1 MRAACDNPTIDG
13 TARPRAGPTANAPH
27 GFPMKLPMF
36 LVLGLFSL
44 AACAQS
50 SPPAAAAQPDVYKI
64 AGETIAI
71 GQTP

>member
-1 MRAACDNPTIDG
+1 
-13 TARPRAGPTANAPH
+13 
-27 GFPMKLPMF
+27 MKLPMF